1 MLNSQCTKPAD
12 GKTKLGYPAGLLL
25 GCFLAIS
32 CGRGSESPSL
42 PPTDGTAPQ
51 LTAAQEQTPP
61 DFSGTWVY
69 DTNRSVGL
77 TAWEQR
83 GDKYV
88 VITQTTT
95 QLVMRRMQEIRS
107 RSGRKMRVTGTSG
120 LGTITY
126 ALDGSES
133 DSTYG
138 GVRIKARSR
147 WEGNKLITEG
157 TQALDSEFAKFKEV
171 RALTDNGQTMI
182 VELSGSVA
190 GGAEV
195 TSRTVFKRSAGR

>member
-1 MLNSQCTKPAD
+1 MTRPSIKH
-12 GKTKLGYPAGLLL
+12 PAGLLL

-42 PPTDGTAPQ
+42 PPTDEAAPQ
-51 LTAAQEQTPP
+51 LTAAQEQTRP
-61 DFSGTWVY
+61 DFSGTWLY

-77 TAWEQR
+77 TAWERR

-88 VITQTTT
+88 VITQTATH
-95 QLVMRRMQEIRS
+95 LVIRRMQEIRS
-107 RSGRKMRVTGTSG
+107 RSGREMRVTGTRA

-133 DSTYG
+133 ESTYA
-138 GVRIKARSR
+138 GVRLKARSR
-147 WEGNKLITEG
+147 WEGDKLITEG
-157 TQALDSEFAKFKEV
+157 TQTLEREFAEFKEV
-171 RALTDNGQTMI
+171 RALSDNGQTMI

-190 GGAEV
+190 GGKEV
-195 TSRTVFKRSAGR
+195 TSRSVFKRPVGR